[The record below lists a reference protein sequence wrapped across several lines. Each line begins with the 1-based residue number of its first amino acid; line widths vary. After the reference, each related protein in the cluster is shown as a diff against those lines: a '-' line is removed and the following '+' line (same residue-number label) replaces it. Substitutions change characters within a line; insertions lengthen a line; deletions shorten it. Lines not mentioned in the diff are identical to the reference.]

1 MFKSYLL
8 FPPKGLQHD
17 SLFLSLHFFLSIG
30 IGLEQVLADQE
41 TGSVFPVVRFRSA
54 LSGQG
59 DHRLER
65 NLGIDV
71 ELGDDRRVR

>member
-1 MFKSYLL
+1 
-8 FPPKGLQHD
+8 
-17 SLFLSLHFFLSIG
+17 
-30 IGLEQVLADQE
+30 LADQE